1 MVLDAAHMVEYGVE
15 IGYGVIYLILAFTTI
30 KKYRSSKNQLALWFF
45 AAFVALAISGLYG
58 GLAGIL
64 YSSGYSAVPILGNK
78 ILEIYVGL
86 ALVALV
92 FFLIGLVRI

>member
-1 MVLDAAHMVEYGVE
+1 MVLDAAQIVEYGVE

-30 KKYRSSKNQLALWFF
+30 KKYRASKNKLALWFF
-45 AAFVALAISGLYG
+45 VAFVALAISGLYG
-58 GLAGIL
+58 GFAGIFN
-64 YSSGYSAVPILGNK
+64 SSGYSAVPIIGNK

-92 FFLIGLVRI
+92 FFLIGLIKI